1 MTEREI
7 KKQKAIELMNA
18 VEYQRYKSVF
28 RVRVSDVPDD
38 LLQCVKNAIKEYIE
52 KV

>member
-1 MTEREI
+1 
-7 KKQKAIELMNA
+7 MNA
-18 VEYQRYKSVF
+18 VGYQRFKSVF

-38 LLQCVKNAIKEYIE
+38 LLQCVNNAIKEYIE